1 MFLAR
6 GWPLGGGPVPR
17 DGTLPIA
24 WADAA
29 EQAAIGQAAVAEGA
43 MREVDR
49 GARAMAIAVK
59 AWAEQAAIIL
69 QRAAGETA
77 ATVQTVDATTVLRR
91 RALCH
96 VALRDGREF
105 GEGSSISWFQTVPT
119 CQRLCAEV
127 KAGYV
132 ARRNGWAFG
141 EGSSIS
147 WVQTVLTYQ
156 RLCVELVAEETEAI
170 LRLST
175 EAAEVLGRL

>member
-1 MFLAR
+1 M
-6 GWPLGGGPVPR
+6 PR
-17 DGTLPIA
+17 DGRLRIA
-24 WADAA
+24 REDAA
-29 EQAAIGQAAVAEGA
+29 EQAAIQQAAVLVTMIAEEALAGQAAIFWAALRAGA
-43 MREVDR
+43 VREVDR
-49 GARAMAIAVK
+49 EARTTQ
-59 AWAEQAAIIL
+59 W
-69 QRAAGETA
+69 RAADGLA
-77 ATVQTVDATTVLRR
+77 ATVQTVVSTTVLRR